1 MKMTLDWISFTTIV
15 KREARRSIRVWPQSF
30 LPSIITTILY
40 FIIFGRVIGAKVGM
54 IGGFSYTQYIAPGLI
69 MMQIITSSYSSS
81 VSGFFAAKFQRQIQ
95 ELIVSPTSAITL
107 LFGYMMGGVVRGIL
121 IGAIVAIIALCFTHL
136 HIYNFLVLISMV
148 ILSASLFSLAGL
160 LNAIYAQTFDDI
172 TIVPTFILTPLTYL
186 GGVFYSLN
194 LLPKFWKILSLVNP
208 IVYIINAFRYGF
220 LGLADASIVLAFI
233 LTLFFNVILFFCTYY
248 LIQKGSGLRE

>member
-1 MKMTLDWISFTTIV
+1 MKITLDWVSFITIV
-15 KREARRSIRVWPQSF
+15 KREARRSLRVWPQSF
-30 LPSIITTILY
+30 LPSVITTILY
-40 FIIFGRVIGAKVGM
+40 FIIFGRVIGSRVGAM
-54 IGGFSYTQYIAPGLI
+54 GGFSYTQYIAPGLI

-81 VSGFFAAKFQRQIQ
+81 VSGFFVAKFQRQIQ
-95 ELIVSPTSAITL
+95 ELIVSPTSAVTL
-107 LFGYMMGGVVRGIL
+107 LLGYMMGGMVRGL
-121 IGAIVAIIALCFTHL
+121 LVGVIVAIIALCFTHL
-136 HIYNFLVLISMV
+136 HIYNFLVLIGIV

-160 LNAIYAQTFDDI
+160 LNAIYARTFDDI

-194 LLPKFWKILSLVNP
+194 LLPKFWQMLSLVNP

-220 LGLADASIVLAFI
+220 LGLADASIVLAFV
-233 LTLFFNVILFFCTYY
+233 LTVLFNVILFVCTYY